1 MELRPVVLAGGRSR
15 RLWPLARPL
24 QPAPFVALAG
34 RRPALEATLAALAP
48 LRVAPGVVCGEAH
61 RFLAAD
67 AARDA
72 GVELAGLLVEA
83 EPLGAGGAALAAA
96 SAWSEGVLAVVA
108 ALTDPDAGAL
118 CSVLAA
124 GAEEAARGAVVRLRQ
139 PSPGGPRSVG
149 VVARAEVLRGV
160 AAALAVGGAAMARG
174 SWGAGPAGP
183 ELRLAGARAPL
194 EFEELFA
201 AAASRCE
208 VAERELPAQAGRL
221 ISTWADLRA
230 HLTEAGV
237 ASGTAAVGEVRLT
250 GATRSLAV
258 SLGPLVVASGTDGL
272 AVVAAPDAVYVGP
285 LDAGEEELGA
295 LGKLAAEGREEAV
308 APWRV
313 PRPWGSYEILARGPR
328 YQVKRLRLHPGH
340 AISLQRHR
348 HRAEHWVVV
357 RGRARVWRG
366 EDVFELSPD
375 QSAYVPAGAL
385 HRLESLGP
393 DELEVIEVQTGDY
406 LGEDDIERFEDR
418 YGRAGDDPRP
428 GRPHEG
434 GARGG

>member
-24 QPAPFVALAG
+24 QPAPFVGLAG

-48 LRVAPGVVCGEAH
+48 LGAPPGVICGEAH

-72 GVELAGLLVEA
+72 GVELAGLLVEEEA
-83 EPLGAGGAALAAA
+83 LGPGGAVLAAA
-96 SAWSEGVLAVVA
+96 SVWNDGVLAAVA
-108 ALTDPDAGAL
+108 ALVDPDPGTL
-118 CSVLAA
+118 CSLLAA
-124 GAEEAARGAVVRLRQ
+124 AAEEAERGAVLRLRQ
-139 PSPGGPRSVG
+139 PSPGGGRSVG
-149 VVARAEVLRGV
+149 VVARADVLRDV
-160 AAALAVGGAAMARG
+160 AGALARGGSGPSAGGVWVR
-174 SWGAGPAGP
+174 GPAGP
-183 ELRLAGARAPL
+183 QLRLAGAGALL
-194 EFEELFA
+194 ELEELFA
-201 AAASRCE
+201 AAASRGE
-208 VAERELPAQAGRL
+208 VVERELPVRAGRL

-230 HLTEAGV
+230 HLAEAGEA
-237 ASGTAAVGEVRLT
+237 ASSAAIGDVRLA
-250 GATRSLAV
+250 GPARSLAL
-258 SLGPLVVASGTDGL
+258 SLGPLVLASGTDGL

-285 LDAGEEELGA
+285 LDPGEEELGA
-295 LGKLAAEGREEAV
+295 LAQLAREGREEALS
-308 APWRV
+308 PWRV

-328 YQVKRLRLHPGH
+328 YQVKRLRVRPGH

-366 EDVFELSPD
+366 EDVFELAPD

-393 DELEVIEVQTGDY
+393 EELEVIEVQTGDY

-418 YGRAGDDPRP
+418 YGRAGDPLHDS
-428 GRPHEG
+428 PHESGAPG
-434 GARGG
+434 G